1 MRGWVDIL
9 NRLKPTNNNT
19 ICILAHFVH
28 ICPIAMFAGYNIIY
42 RFAQI
47 VIPPPLHCTG
57 TPAHPRAALN
67 SIMNNG
73 RQITMGD

>member
-47 VIPPPLHCTG
+47 VIPPPLHWHTR
-57 TPAHPRAALN
+57 PPPR
-67 SIMNNG
+67 SIKFNHE
-73 RQITMGD
+73 